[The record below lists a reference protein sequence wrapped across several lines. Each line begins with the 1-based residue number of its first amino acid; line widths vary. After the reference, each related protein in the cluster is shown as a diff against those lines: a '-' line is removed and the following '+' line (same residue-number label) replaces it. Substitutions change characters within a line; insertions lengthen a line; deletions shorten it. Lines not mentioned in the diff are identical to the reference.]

1 MRQRSSLFFLHDLR
15 WHSPAQNFL
24 CRIEC
29 HRKTGDK
36 KVGEGEAD
44 EKVVV
49 DAAEARVEDHGEDDE
64 EVGED
69 GGQDHQHQR
78 DRLGGGQHADD
89 CELGQIGILLR
100 KNVFIFPPN
109 ILTRC

>member
-1 MRQRSSLFFLHDLR
+1 M
-15 WHSPAQNFL
+15 

-44 EKVVV
+44 KEVVV
-49 DAAEARVEDHGEDDE
+49 DAAEARVEHHREDDE

-69 GGQDHQHQR
+69 GRQDHQHQR

-100 KNVFIFPPN
+100 KKCPHISPKYFNKMLIGPITRYPPS
-109 ILTRC
+109 LP

>member
-44 EKVVV
+44 EEVVV

-78 DRLGGGQHADD
+78 DRLGEGQHADD
-89 CELGQIGILLR
+89 CELAILLR
-100 KNVFIFPPN
+100 KNVFIYFSQ
-109 ILTRC
+109 IF